1 MEPDRIILG
10 RLFFYLDSKPK
21 INTMKRLM
29 LLVAMLGFALNITAA
44 EKAKINYVDAL
55 KLTHIGKMCKT
66 TNPYHRVEV
75 DKYPELIKKEADL
88 LKMTSGQAIL
98 FETDA
103 TEIWIQAE
111 YGRIAFSR
119 AMPET
124 AGAGFNLY
132 IEHNGEYVWAA
143 SKVNKG
149 GHDNEGNYN
158 RSKPMCL
165 LANMDGSSHKC
176 ILYLP
181 LFAELTA
188 LNIGVPEGAK
198 IKPMKNP
205 FRHNIAIFGSS
216 FTHGSC
222 ATCAGQTYPAF
233 LSRQTG
239 LYLCS
244 FGMSGNSKLQRVMGE
259 ILAGTGADAYI
270 CDAFSNPTIEQIGE
284 RIRPFLN
291 EIRAKNKKAP
301 VIFLR
306 TIYRDGRLFDTKAEK
321 KEADRMAYVDELMKE
336 ICAEYKDVYFVDVK
350 DQTGTDL
357 MTSADGIHPCS
368 WGYKRWADAIQ
379 NDIVTILAKYG
390 IK

>member
-1 MEPDRIILG
+1 MRRFLIV
-10 RLFFYLDSKPK
+10 
-21 INTMKRLM
+21 
-29 LLVAMLGFALNITAA
+29 VAMLGFVLNVAAA

-55 KLTHIGKMCKT
+55 SLTHTGKMCKT

-75 DKYPELIKKEADL
+75 ANYPELLKKEADL
-88 LKMTSGQAIL
+88 LKMSAGQAIL

-103 TEIWIQAE
+103 TEIWLQAE
-111 YGRIAFSR
+111 YGRIAFNR

-132 IEHNGEYVWAA
+132 IEHNGEFVWAA

-149 GHDNEGNYN
+149 GHDKEGNYN
-158 RSKPMCL
+158 RSKPL
-165 LANMDGSSHKC
+165 RLIANMDGSMHRC

-181 LFAELTA
+181 LFSELNS
-188 LNIGVPEGAK
+188 LKVGVPEGAK
-198 IKPMKNP
+198 LKAMKNP

-259 ILAGTGADAYI
+259 ILAGTKADAYI
-270 CDAFSNPTIEQIGE
+270 CDAFSNPSIEEIGA

-321 KEADRMAYVDELMKE
+321 KEATRMEYVDGLMNE

-357 MTSADGIHPCS
+357 MTSADGVHPCS

-379 NDIVTILAKYG
+379 PEIVKILAKYG

>member
-1 MEPDRIILG
+1 MKKMILSALSLLLMVG
-10 RLFFYLDSKPK
+10 VAVAQKP
-21 INTMKRLM
+21 
-29 LLVAMLGFALNITAA
+29 
-44 EKAKINYVDAL
+44 EINYVDAQS
-55 KLTHIGKMCKT
+55 LTHIGKMCQT

-75 DKYPELIKKEADL
+75 ANYPELNKTEANL
-88 LKMTSGQAIL
+88 LITASGQAIC

-103 TEIWIQAE
+103 KEIWVQAE
-111 YGRIAFSR
+111 YGRISFSR

-132 IEHNGEYVWAA
+132 IEHQGEFVWAA

-149 GHDNEGNYN
+149 GHDKEGNYN
-158 RSKPMCL
+158 RSKPL
-165 LANMDGSSHKC
+165 KVIGNMDGSMHRC

-181 LFAELTA
+181 LFSELTS
-188 LNIGVPEGAK
+188 LKIGVPEGAELRA
-198 IKPMKNP
+198 MENP
-205 FRHNIAIFGSS
+205 FRHRIAIFGSS
-216 FTHGSC
+216 FTHGSG

-259 ILAGTGADAYI
+259 ILAGTKADAYI
-270 CDAFSNPTIEQIGE
+270 CDAFSNPTVDQIGE
-284 RIRPFLN
+284 RIRPFLD

-306 TIYRDGRLFDTKAEK
+306 TIYRDGRLFDMKAEK
-321 KEADRMAYVDELMKE
+321 KEATRMAYVDDLMKT
-336 ICAEYKDVYFVDVK
+336 ICKEYKNVYFVDVEN
-350 DQTGTDL
+350 QTGTDF
-357 MTSADGIHPCS
+357 MTSADGVHPCS

-379 NDIVTILAKYG
+379 QPIVDILAKHG